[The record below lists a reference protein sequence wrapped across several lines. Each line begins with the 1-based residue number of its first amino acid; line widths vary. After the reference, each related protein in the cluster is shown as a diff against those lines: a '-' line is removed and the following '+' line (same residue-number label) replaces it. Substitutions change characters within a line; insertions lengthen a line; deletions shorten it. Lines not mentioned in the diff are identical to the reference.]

1 MFLVV
6 EGLDGSGKT
15 TQIELLRDRLQAR
28 GEACYLTAE
37 PTELPTG
44 RFLRSILRGET
55 EADPRT
61 VAALFAA
68 DRIEHLFHPVE
79 GLLRKLAE
87 GYHVIASRYYFSS
100 LAYQSEFADPG
111 WVASLNL
118 LAKRTLP
125 ADLTIFLD
133 LEPEVSLERI
143 KQRGEERELF
153 ETREKLAHVRDSFH
167 LAFEHFGEGENIRI
181 IDASRD
187 VMTVADEVWAAVSEQ
202 LTAVGSSEANS
213 TD

>member
-1 MFLVV
+1 MFIVI

-15 TQIELLRDRLQAR
+15 TQIDMLRDRLQGR

-44 RFLRSILRGET
+44 KFLRSILRHEV

-68 DRIEHLFHPVE
+68 DRIEHLFHAEE
-79 GLLRKLAE
+79 GILRKLAD

-100 LAYQSEFADPG
+100 LAYQSEFADPA
-111 WVASLNL
+111 WVASLNMM
-118 LAKRTLP
+118 AKRTLP

-133 LEPEVSLERI
+133 LEPEVSMQRI
-143 KQRGEERELF
+143 QARGEAQELF
-153 ETREKLAHVRDSFH
+153 ETKEKLTHVRESFH
-167 LAFEHFGEGENIRI
+167 LAFQHFGEGENIHI
-181 IDASRD
+181 IDASGD
-187 VMTVADEVWAAVSEQ
+187 PVEIADKIWSIIELMS
-202 LTAVGSSEANS
+202 
-213 TD
+213 

>member
-1 MFLVV
+1 MFIVI

-15 TQIELLRDRLQAR
+15 TQINLLRDQLQGR

-44 RFLRSILRGET
+44 KFLRSIMRGEVK
-55 EADPRT
+55 ADPKT

-68 DRIEHLFHPVE
+68 DRIEHIFHPEE
-79 GLLRKLAE
+79 GLLQKLAE

-100 LAYQSEFADPG
+100 LAYQSEFADPA
-111 WVASLNL
+111 WVASLNM

-133 LEPEVSLERI
+133 LEPEVSMQRI
-143 KQRGEERELF
+143 ESRGEATELF
-153 ETREKLAHVRDSFH
+153 ETKEKLTHVRESFH
-167 LAFEHFGEGENIRI
+167 LAFKHFGDGENIHI
-181 IDASRD
+181 LDASRD
-187 VMTVADEVWAAVSEQ
+187 VIEIADEIIDLVD
-202 LTAVGSSEANS
+202 GFMP
-213 TD
+213 